1 MFSLRFLIS
10 LAFLSLVAVPAHAS
24 TYAYATFGLAG
35 GGSFCGDTDSGG
47 NTASAAASCN
57 DGSDSGQ
64 ARANAQGGSLGA
76 YAQVHSGAATTD
88 NLSYQA
94 YSQAR
99 FSDQLSLGE
108 GPIGAGVYTDARAVF
123 IVSGYTNYV
132 DRPTWLE
139 FGDMFL
145 DGTFTVTVGGL
156 ELQPSNQPT
165 QLGQEWHY
173 DFDMTPGGQVNFSAM
188 LEANAR
194 CYGCDVDY
202 EGIVDFSNT
211 AVFSRID
218 VRDPYTGH
226 FLDPSTFTIT
236 SGEGASYG
244 NVVPEPSTA
253 LLLGLGLAGM
263 GVRRRSGCRNV
274 MPWTSSAP

>member
-10 LAFLSLVAVPAHAS
+10 LALLSLVAVPAHAS
-24 TYAYATFGLAG
+24 TYAYATFGSAST
-35 GGSFCGDTDSGG
+35 GGSFVSLCGETNSGG
-47 NTASAAASCN
+47 HSASAATSCN
-57 DGSDSGQ
+57 EGSDSGQ
-64 ARANAQGGSLGA
+64 ASANAQGGSLGA
-76 YAQVHSGAATTD
+76 YARVHSGAAITD
-88 NLSYQA
+88 NRSYQA

-99 FSDQLSLGE
+99 FGDQLSLGE

-123 IVSGYTNYV
+123 IVSGYTDYV
-132 DRPTWLE
+132 DRPTWME

-173 DFDMTPGGQVNFSAM
+173 DFDMTPGVQVNFSAM

-194 CYGCDVDY
+194 CHGCDVDY

-218 VRDPYTGH
+218 VRDPDTGQ
-226 FLDPSTFTIT
+226 FFDPSVFTIT

-253 LLLGLGLAGM
+253 LLLSFGLVGM
-263 GVRRRSGCRNV
+263 AAWRRHS
-274 MPWTSSAP
+274 